1 MKLTNDRIKTLGPG
15 LHRDV
20 ELPGFFII
28 VGAKKRTW
36 WVQYD
41 WVEELTRKRHTRR
54 VRLGHWPQVSAMEAR
69 KQASVVLSARG
80 KPKQE
85 GPTLRQA
92 WEDYRDL
99 HLAPKVLLGKRSQR
113 TVDNFSYFLPR
124 LLGEWMDTPLDLLAQ
139 KRDVVRRKYVELC
152 GRSLGSA
159 KNAFGA
165 LRAIYRFAQQH
176 YPPEQLTRPNP
187 VSFQLDGPEPRQSG
201 MAPDELAGWYARL
214 QKVPCPIRKEFHLF
228 TLLSGLRTTT
238 VEEARWADLDVKRR
252 ALTIP
257 APKGGRHKKFDLPL
271 SREMLRCLWRARK
284 EGRILCPGGS
294 EWIFVSAGSV
304 SGHIQENKQAGL
316 GKSKDGWSL
325 VGHSLRHTWR
335 SCTLPAGVSEL
346 SARLILNHARRD
358 ASESY
363 ITRDALWE
371 FLLNE
376 QAKISRFIMR
386 HCRRAESCKEPQ
398 VVLLRPAPQ
407 HLGVGA

>member
-1 MKLTNDRIKTLGPG
+1 MRLTNDIVKTLGPG
-15 LHRDV
+15 LHRDDD
-20 ELPGFFII
+20 LPGCFII

-41 WVEELTRKRHTRR
+41 WVEALTRKRHTRR
-54 VRLGHWPQVSAMEAR
+54 VRLGHWPAASASEAR
-69 KQASVVLSARG
+69 KLAAVVLASKE
-80 KPKQE
+80 KPPQD

-99 HLAPKVLLGKRSQR
+99 HLAPKVLLGKRSQK
-113 TVDNFSYFLPR
+113 TVDNYAYFLLH

-201 MAPDELAGWYARL
+201 MAPEELADWYARL
-214 QKVPCPIRKEFHLF
+214 QKVPCPIRREFHLF

-294 EWIFVSAGSV
+294 EWIFASAGSA
-304 SGHIQENKQAGL
+304 SGHIQENKQKGL
-316 GKSKDGWSL
+316 GKSRGWSL
-325 VGHSLRHTWR
+325 VGHALRHTWR
-335 SCTLPAGVSEL
+335 DCTLPAGVSEL

-363 ITRDALWE
+363 ITRDALWS
-371 FLLNE
+371 FLLSE
-376 QAKISRFIMR
+376 QEKISRFIMR
-386 HCRRAESCKEPQ
+386 HCLREAGHTSPQ
-398 VVLLRPAPQ
+398 VVQLLREPQ
-407 HLGVGA
+407 RLAAGL